1 MNEKEISI
9 IDLLNMLFSNWI
21 LVGVLAV
28 VMGISAFLYSTY
40 AVEPTYVAK
49 GTLYVTIDNNYSM
62 QSNVN
67 INDIMAAQEL
77 TNTYIEILSSN
88 TFYKTVAA
96 ESGLDYTYKDLRGM
110 VSYGAKDESEI
121 IQMAVTS
128 YSPEDSAVI
137 VDTILRNAQS
147 EISRLVVGGSAKII
161 DYPEIPA
168 GPSSPNIPK
177 NCIVAILLGII
188 IACGINF
195 MKSYFDDSIKNVA
208 TLAEKFN
215 IPVLAEI
222 PIYGE
227 SSVKTSAK

>member
-9 IDLLNMLFSNWI
+9 IDLLDMIFSNWI
-21 LVGVLAV
+21 IIAVLAV
-28 VMGISAFLYSTY
+28 VMGISSFLYSTF

-49 GTLYVTIDNNYSM
+49 GTLYVTIDNNYSV

-88 TFYKTVAA
+88 TFFKTVSAD
-96 ESGLDYTYKDLRGM
+96 SGLGYTYKELKRM
-110 VSYGAKDESEI
+110 VAYGAKDESEI
-121 IQMAVTS
+121 IQLAVTTF
-128 YSPEDSAVI
+128 SPEESAI
-137 VDTILRNAQS
+137 IADTILRNAQS
-147 EISRLVVGGSAKII
+147 EISRIVVGGSAKII

-177 NCIVAILLGII
+177 NCLVAILLGII
-188 IACGINF
+188 LGCAINF
-195 MKSYFDDSIKNVA
+195 IKAYFDDSIKNVGS
-208 TLAEKFN
+208 LVEKFN

-222 PIYGE
+222 PVYDQTTA
-227 SSVKTSAK
+227 KSASK

>member
-9 IDLLNMLFSNWI
+9 IDLLNMVLSNWVLI
-21 LVGVLAV
+21 AVLAV
-28 VMGISAFLYSTY
+28 VMGISSFVYSKF

-49 GTLYVTIDNNYSM
+49 GTLYVTIDNNYSV

-88 TFYKTVAA
+88 TFFKTVSA
-96 ESGLDYTYKDLRGM
+96 ESGLGYSYKDLKRM

-121 IQMAVTS
+121 IQLAVTS
-128 YSPEDSAVI
+128 FSPEESAVI
-137 VDTILRNAQS
+137 ANTILTNAQS
-147 EISRLVVGGSAKII
+147 EISRIVIGGSAKII
-161 DYPEIPA
+161 DYPEVPA

-177 NCIVAILLGII
+177 NCMVAILLGII
-188 IACGINF
+188 IGCAINF
-195 MKSYFDDSIKNVA
+195 IKSYFDDSIKNVA
-208 TLAEKFN
+208 SLAEKFN

-222 PIYGE
+222 PIYDQTTA
-227 SSVKTSAK
+227 KTTSI

>member
-9 IDLLNMLFSNWI
+9 LDLLNMMFSNWI

-28 VMGISAFLYSTY
+28 VMGIVTFLYSNY
-40 AVEPTYVAK
+40 MIEPTYVAR
-49 GTLYVTIDNNYSM
+49 GTLYVTIDNNYSV

-88 TFYKTVAA
+88 TFFKKV
-96 ESGLDYTYKDLRGM
+96 EQDSGLDYTYKQLKSM
-110 VSYGAKDESEI
+110 VAYGAKDESEI
-121 IQMAVTS
+121 IQMSVTS
-128 YSPEDSAVI
+128 YDPQHSAQI

-147 EISRLVVGGSAKII
+147 EISRIVVGGSAKII
-161 DYPEIPA
+161 DSPEIPS
-168 GPSSPNIPK
+168 GPASPNIPK
-177 NCIVAILLGII
+177 NCLVAILLGMII
-188 IACGINF
+188 GCAINF
-195 MKSYFDDSIKNVA
+195 VNSYFDDSIKNVA

-222 PIYGE
+222 PVYGE
-227 SSVKTSAK
+227 TSAKSSAK

>member
-9 IDLLNMLFSNWI
+9 IDLLNMIFSNWV
-21 LVGVLAV
+21 LVAVLAV
-28 VMGISAFLYSTY
+28 VMGISSFVYSKF

-49 GTLYVTIDNNYSM
+49 GTLYVTIDNNYSV

-77 TNTYIEILSSN
+77 TNTYITILSSN
-88 TFYKTVAA
+88 TFFKTVSA
-96 ESGLDYTYKDLRGM
+96 ESGLDYTYKDLKSM
-110 VSYGAKDESEI
+110 VGYGAQDESEI
-121 IQMAVTS
+121 IQISVTS

-137 VDTILRNAQS
+137 ANTILTNAQS
-147 EISRLVVGGSAKII
+147 EISRIVVGGSAKII

-177 NCIVAILLGII
+177 NCLVAILLGAII
-188 IACGINF
+188 GCAINF
-195 MKSYFDDSIKNVA
+195 IKAYFDDSIRNVA
-208 TLAEKFN
+208 SLVEKFN

-222 PIYGE
+222 PIYDQATA
-227 SSVKTSAK
+227 KTTSK